1 LNGALAHLNGVMA
14 QGWIAGHILG
24 AGFAI
29 SALLQAG
36 IL

>member
-1 LNGALAHLNGVMA
+1 MA